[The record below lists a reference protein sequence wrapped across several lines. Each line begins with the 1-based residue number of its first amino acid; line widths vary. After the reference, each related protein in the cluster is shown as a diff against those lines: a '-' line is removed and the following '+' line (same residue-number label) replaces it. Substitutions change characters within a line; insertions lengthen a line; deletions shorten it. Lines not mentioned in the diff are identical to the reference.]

1 MLDYSSTFF
10 FHRLNRDRSRGLAV
24 DEQKKQTIFD
34 APKVIAIGIASPA
47 ATLLTSRFGIAGT
60 LLGLALSAMILTAV
74 ADFLKVYLART
85 SHAAHAA
92 ATAATAATRV
102 PGALKAPR
110 VFPPS
115 YLFWRKGRTRTKAPY
130 HGFSSPP
137 GGRWRRWSL
146 LVGRSVVAAGI
157 SFLLGL
163 GAVTALEHSAGKS
176 LTCWVWEECPAQSS
190 DEEGG
195 GSSYKRTRP
204 SIFGGGPS
212 AGSGTASEV
221 RPAGTQQGPT
231 PPLGTLKDSSSK
243 TPSKA
248 AGPVDSSWGADD
260 QRRDQSEQQQDSSYY
275 YSQEE
280 YEQQSSSTS
289 NEEESQWREYRD
301 GAPADGGEETTVEYE
316 VSSVP
321 WST

>member
-1 MLDYSSTFF
+1 
-10 FHRLNRDRSRGLAV
+10 V

-92 ATAATAATRV
+92 ATAATRV

-115 YLFWRKGRTRTKAPY
+115 YLFRRKGRTGTKAAY
-130 HGFSSPP
+130 RGFSSPP

-146 LVGRSVVAAGI
+146 FLGRSVVAAGI

-163 GAVTALEHSAGKS
+163 GAVTALEQSAGKS
-176 LTCWVWEECPAQSS
+176 LTCWVWEECPVQSS
-190 DEEGG
+190 DDVDGG
-195 GSSYKRTRP
+195 RAGQSTQP

-212 AGSGTASEV
+212 ASSGNTTIRINQPVSIA
-221 RPAGTQQGPT
+221 TT
-231 PPLGTLKDSSSK
+231 PPMIAPGTL
-243 TPSKA
+243 
-248 AGPVDSSWGADD
+248 
-260 QRRDQSEQQQDSSYY
+260 
-275 YSQEE
+275 
-280 YEQQSSSTS
+280 
-289 NEEESQWREYRD
+289 
-301 GAPADGGEETTVEYE
+301 
-316 VSSVP
+316 
-321 WST
+321 

>member
-1 MLDYSSTFF
+1 
-10 FHRLNRDRSRGLAV
+10 V

-92 ATAATAATRV
+92 ATAATRV

-115 YLFWRKGRTRTKAPY
+115 YLFRRKGRTGTKAPY

-146 LVGRSVVAAGI
+146 FLGRSVVAAGI

-163 GAVTALEHSAGKS
+163 GAVTALEQSAGKS

-195 GSSYKRTRP
+195 GSSDQSTRP

-212 AGSGTASEV
+212 AGSGTAAEV

-231 PPLGTLKDSSSK
+231 PPSGTLKGSSSQ

-248 AGPVDSSWGADD
+248 AGSVGSSRGADD
-260 QRRDQSEQQQDSSYY
+260 QRRDQAEQQQDSSYY

-280 YEQQSSSTS
+280 YEQESSSTTS

-301 GAPADGGEETTVEYE
+301 GGPAGGGEQTRGEYE

>member
-1 MLDYSSTFF
+1 
-10 FHRLNRDRSRGLAV
+10 V

-92 ATAATAATRV
+92 ATAATRV

-115 YLFWRKGRTRTKAPY
+115 YLFRRKGRTGTKAPY

-146 LVGRSVVAAGI
+146 FLGRSVVAAGI

-163 GAVTALEHSAGKS
+163 GAVTALEQSAGKS

-190 DEEGG
+190 DDEGG
-195 GSSYKRTRP
+195 GSSDQSTRP

-212 AGSGTASEV
+212 AGSGTAAEV

-231 PPLGTLKDSSSK
+231 PPSGTLKGSSSQ

-248 AGPVDSSWGADD
+248 AGSVDSSGGTDD
-260 QRRDQSEQQQDSSYY
+260 QRRDQAEQQQDSSYY

-280 YEQQSSSTS
+280 YEQQSSSTTS

-301 GAPADGGEETTVEYE
+301 GGPADAGEETRGEYE

>member
-1 MLDYSSTFF
+1 
-10 FHRLNRDRSRGLAV
+10 V

-92 ATAATAATRV
+92 ATAATRV

-115 YLFWRKGRTRTKAPY
+115 YLFRRKGRTGTKAPY
-130 HGFSSPP
+130 RGFSSPP

-190 DEEGG
+190 DDEGG
-195 GSSYKRTRP
+195 GGSDQSTRP

-212 AGSGTASEV
+212 AGSGTAAEV

-231 PPLGTLKDSSSK
+231 PPSGTLKDSSSQ

-248 AGPVDSSWGADD
+248 AGSVDSSWGADD
-260 QRRDQSEQQQDSSYY
+260 QRRDQSEQQQDSYYY

-289 NEEESQWREYRD
+289 NEEESQSREYQD
-301 GAPADGGEETTVEYE
+301 GGPARGGEETRGEYE

>member
-1 MLDYSSTFF
+1 
-10 FHRLNRDRSRGLAV
+10 V

-92 ATAATAATRV
+92 ATAATRV

-115 YLFWRKGRTRTKAPY
+115 YLFRRKGRTGTKAPY
-130 HGFSSPP
+130 RGFSSPP

-163 GAVTALEHSAGKS
+163 GAVTALEHSADKS
-176 LTCWVWEECPAQSS
+176 LSCLVWEECSVESS
-190 DEEGG
+190 DEEVG
-195 GSSYKRTRP
+195 GSSNQSTRP

-212 AGSGTASEV
+212 AGSGTAAEV

-231 PPLGTLKDSSSK
+231 PPSGTLKDSSSR

-248 AGPVDSSWGADD
+248 AGSVDSSWGADD

-275 YSQEE
+275 SQEE

-289 NEEESQWREYRD
+289 TEEESQWREYQD
-301 GAPADGGEETTVEYE
+301 GGPADGGEETRGEYE

>member
-1 MLDYSSTFF
+1 M
-10 FHRLNRDRSRGLAV
+10 

-60 LLGLALSAMILTAV
+60 LLGLALGAMILTAV

-92 ATAATAATRV
+92 ATAATRV

-115 YLFWRKGRTRTKAPY
+115 YLFRRKGRTGTKAPY

-163 GAVTALEHSAGKS
+163 GAVTALEHSAGKN
-176 LTCWVWEECPAQSS
+176 LTCWVWAECPAQSS
-190 DEEGG
+190 YDKGG
-195 GSSYKRTRP
+195 GSSDQSTRP

-212 AGSGTASEV
+212 AGSGTAAEV
-221 RPAGTQQGPT
+221 RPAGTQQGPN
-231 PPLGTLKDSSSK
+231 PPSGTLKDSSSK

-248 AGPVDSSWGADD
+248 AGSVESSRGADD
-260 QRRDQSEQQQDSSYY
+260 QRRDQSEQQQTSSYY

-301 GAPADGGEETTVEYE
+301 GGPADGGEETRGEYE
-316 VSSVP
+316 VASVP

>member
-1 MLDYSSTFF
+1 
-10 FHRLNRDRSRGLAV
+10 V

-60 LLGLALSAMILTAV
+60 LLGLALGAMILTAV
-74 ADFLKVYLART
+74 ADFLKVYLAR
-85 SHAAHAA
+85 SSHAA
-92 ATAATAATRV
+92 ATIM
-102 PGALKAPR
+102 PGAIKAPR
-110 VFPPS
+110 GFPTR
-115 YLFWRKGRTRTKAPY
+115 LFRRKGGARPKAPY
-130 HGFSSPP
+130 RGFSSPP

-190 DEEGG
+190 DDEGG
-195 GSSYKRTRP
+195 GSSDQSTRP

-212 AGSGTASEV
+212 AGSGAAAEV

-231 PPLGTLKDSSSK
+231 PPSGTVKGSSSQ

-248 AGPVDSSWGADD
+248 AGPVDSSRGADD

-301 GAPADGGEETTVEYE
+301 GGPADGGEETRGEYE

>member
-1 MLDYSSTFF
+1 
-10 FHRLNRDRSRGLAV
+10 
-24 DEQKKQTIFD
+24 
-34 APKVIAIGIASPA
+34 
-47 ATLLTSRFGIAGT
+47 
-60 LLGLALSAMILTAV
+60 LGAMILTAV
-74 ADFLKVYLART
+74 ADFLKVYLAR
-85 SHAAHAA
+85 SSHAA
-92 ATAATAATRV
+92 ATMM
-102 PGALKAPR
+102 PGAIKAPR
-110 VFPPS
+110 GLPTR
-115 YLFWRKGRTRTKAPY
+115 LFRRKGRARPKAPY
-130 HGFSSPP
+130 RGFSSPP

-190 DEEGG
+190 DDEGG
-195 GSSYKRTRP
+195 GSSDQSTRP

-212 AGSGTASEV
+212 AGSGTAAEV

-231 PPLGTLKDSSSK
+231 PPSGTLKDSSSQ

-248 AGPVDSSWGADD
+248 AGSVDSSWGAND

-301 GAPADGGEETTVEYE
+301 GGPADGGEETTVEYE

>member
-1 MLDYSSTFF
+1 
-10 FHRLNRDRSRGLAV
+10 V

-92 ATAATAATRV
+92 ATAATRV

-115 YLFWRKGRTRTKAPY
+115 YPFRRKGRSGTKAPY
-130 HGFSSPP
+130 RGFSSPP

-176 LTCWVWEECPAQSS
+176 LSCLVWEECPAQSS
-190 DEEGG
+190 DDEGG
-195 GSSYKRTRP
+195 GSSDQSTRP

-212 AGSGTASEV
+212 AGSGTAAEV
-221 RPAGTQQGPT
+221 RPAVTQQGPT
-231 PPLGTLKDSSSK
+231 PPSGTLKGSSSQ

-248 AGPVDSSWGADD
+248 AGSVDSSWGADD

-289 NEEESQWREYRD
+289 NEEESQWREYQD
-301 GAPADGGEETTVEYE
+301 GGPADGGEETTVEYE

>member
-1 MLDYSSTFF
+1 M
-10 FHRLNRDRSRGLAV
+10 

-92 ATAATAATRV
+92 ATAATRV

-115 YLFWRKGRTRTKAPY
+115 YLFRRKGRTGTKAPY
-130 HGFSSPP
+130 RGFSSPP

-146 LVGRSVVAAGI
+146 FLGRSVVAAGI

-163 GAVTALEHSAGKS
+163 GAVTALEQSAGKS

-190 DEEGG
+190 DDEGG
-195 GSSYKRTRP
+195 GSSDQSTRP

-212 AGSGTASEV
+212 AGSGTAAEV

-231 PPLGTLKDSSSK
+231 PPSGTLKGSSSQ

-248 AGPVDSSWGADD
+248 AGSVDSSWGADD

-301 GAPADGGEETTVEYE
+301 GGPADGGEETTVEYE

>member
-1 MLDYSSTFF
+1 
-10 FHRLNRDRSRGLAV
+10 V

-92 ATAATAATRV
+92 ATAATRV

-115 YLFWRKGRTRTKAPY
+115 YLFRRKGRTGTKAPY

-146 LVGRSVVAAGI
+146 FLGRSVVAAGI

-163 GAVTALEHSAGKS
+163 GAVTALEQSAGKS

-190 DEEGG
+190 DDEGG
-195 GSSYKRTRP
+195 GSSDQSTRP

-212 AGSGTASEV
+212 AGSGTAAEV

-231 PPLGTLKDSSSK
+231 PPSGTLKGSLSQ

-248 AGPVDSSWGADD
+248 AGSVDSSGGTDD
-260 QRRDQSEQQQDSSYY
+260 QRRDQAEQQQDSSYY

-280 YEQQSSSTS
+280 YQQQSSSTTS

-301 GAPADGGEETTVEYE
+301 GGPARGGEETRGEYE

>member
-1 MLDYSSTFF
+1 M
-10 FHRLNRDRSRGLAV
+10 

-92 ATAATAATRV
+92 ATTAATRV

-115 YLFWRKGRTRTKAPY
+115 YLFRRKGRTATKAPY

-190 DEEGG
+190 DDEGG
-195 GSSYKRTRP
+195 GSSDQSTRP

-212 AGSGTASEV
+212 AGSGTAAEV

-231 PPLGTLKDSSSK
+231 PPSGTLKGSSSQS
-243 TPSKA
+243 PSKA
-248 AGPVDSSWGADD
+248 AGSVGSSWGADD

-280 YEQQSSSTS
+280 YEQQSPSTS
-289 NEEESQWREYRD
+289 NEEESQWREYRG
-301 GAPADGGEETTVEYE
+301 GAPAGGGEETRGEYE

>member
-1 MLDYSSTFF
+1 M
-10 FHRLNRDRSRGLAV
+10 

-34 APKVIAIGIASPA
+34 PAKVIAIGIASPA

-60 LLGLALSAMILTAV
+60 LLGLALGAMILTAV

-85 SHAAHAA
+85 SHAAAHAA
-92 ATAATAATRV
+92 VTKV
-102 PGALKAPR
+102 PGAMKAPR
-110 VFPPS
+110 GFLPAR
-115 YLFWRKGRTRTKAPY
+115 LFRRKGRARPKALY
-130 HGFSSPP
+130 RGFSSPR
-137 GGRWRRWSL
+137 GGRWRQRSL

-163 GAVTALEHSAGKS
+163 GAITAIEHNAGKS
-176 LTCWVWEECPAQSS
+176 LSCWVWEECPAQSS

-195 GSSYKRTRP
+195 GSSDQSTRP

-212 AGSGTASEV
+212 AGSGTAAEV
-221 RPAGTQQGPT
+221 RPAGTKQGPT
-231 PPLGTLKDSSSK
+231 PPSGTLKDSSSQ

-248 AGPVDSSWGADD
+248 AGSVDSSWGADD

-289 NEEESQWREYRD
+289 NEEESQWREYQD

>member
-1 MLDYSSTFF
+1 
-10 FHRLNRDRSRGLAV
+10 V

-92 ATAATAATRV
+92 ATAATRV
-102 PGALKAPR
+102 PGAMRAPR
-110 VFPPS
+110 GLPGR
-115 YLFWRKGRTRTKAPY
+115 LFGWKGRTRIKAPY
-130 HGFSSPP
+130 RGFSLAP

-146 LVGRSVVAAGI
+146 LVGRSLVAAAI

-163 GAVTALEHSAGKS
+163 GAVTALEQSAGKS
-176 LTCWVWEECPAQSS
+176 LSCWVWEECPGQSS
-190 DEEGG
+190 NDEAG
-195 GSSYKRTRP
+195 GSSDQSTRP

-212 AGSGTASEV
+212 AGSGTAAEV
-221 RPAGTQQGPT
+221 RPAGTQQVPT
-231 PPLGTLKDSSSK
+231 PPSGTLKESSSQ

-248 AGPVDSSWGADD
+248 AGSVDSSWGAGD
-260 QRRDQSEQQQDSSYY
+260 QRQDQSEQQEDSSYY
-275 YSQEE
+275 YSKEE
-280 YEQQSSSTS
+280 YEQQSSSTSSSTS
-289 NEEESQWREYRD
+289 NEEESQWREYQD
-301 GAPADGGEETTVEYE
+301 GGSEGGGEETRGGYE

>member
-1 MLDYSSTFF
+1 M
-10 FHRLNRDRSRGLAV
+10 

-34 APKVIAIGIASPA
+34 LPKVIAIGIASPA

-60 LLGLALSAMILTAV
+60 VLGLALGAMILTAV

-92 ATAATAATRV
+92 ATTAATRV

-115 YLFWRKGRTRTKAPY
+115 YLFRRKGRTGTKAPY

-157 SFLLGL
+157 SFILGL

-176 LTCWVWEECPAQSS
+176 LTCWVWEECPVQSS
-190 DEEGG
+190 DDVDGG
-195 GSSYKRTRP
+195 RAGQSTQP

-212 AGSGTASEV
+212 ASSGTAPGV
-221 RPAGTQQGPT
+221 RPAGTQQRPAPT
-231 PPLGTLKDSSSK
+231 SVNLEAPSSQI
-243 TPSKA
+243 PSKA
-248 AGPVDSSWGADD
+248 AGSEGFYAGAGD
-260 QRRDQSEQQQDSSYY
+260 RRRGQSEQQQGSYY
-275 YSQEE
+275 YSSEE
-280 YEQQSSSTS
+280 YEQQTSSPDS
-289 NEEESQWREYRD
+289 NMEESQRQEYRD
-301 GAPADGGEETTVEYE
+301 SGSAGRGEKTSGEYG
-316 VSSVP
+316 VPPVP

>member
-1 MLDYSSTFF
+1 
-10 FHRLNRDRSRGLAV
+10 
-24 DEQKKQTIFD
+24 
-34 APKVIAIGIASPA
+34 
-47 ATLLTSRFGIAGT
+47 
-60 LLGLALSAMILTAV
+60 
-74 ADFLKVYLART
+74 LART
-85 SHAAHAA
+85 SHAAHA
-92 ATAATAATRV
+92 AATAATRV

-110 VFPPS
+110 VLSPS
-115 YLFWRKGRTRTKAPY
+115 YLFWRKGRTGTKAPY
-130 HGFSSPP
+130 HGYSSPP

-176 LTCWVWEECPAQSS
+176 LTCWVWEECPVQSS
-190 DEEGG
+190 DDVDGG
-195 GSSYKRTRP
+195 RAGQSTQP

-212 AGSGTASEV
+212 ASSGTAAEV

-231 PPLGTLKDSSSK
+231 PPSGTLEDSSSQ

-260 QRRDQSEQQQDSSYY
+260 QRREQSEQQQDSSYY

-289 NEEESQWREYRD
+289 NGEESQWREYRD
-301 GAPADGGEETTVEYE
+301 GAPVDGGEETTVEYE

>member
-1 MLDYSSTFF
+1 M
-10 FHRLNRDRSRGLAV
+10 

-92 ATAATAATRV
+92 ATAATRV

-115 YLFWRKGRTRTKAPY
+115 YLFRRKGRTGTKASY
-130 HGFSSPP
+130 RGFSSPP

-176 LTCWVWEECPAQSS
+176 LTCWVWAECPAQSS

-195 GSSYKRTRP
+195 GSSDQSTRP

-212 AGSGTASEV
+212 AGSGTAAEV

-231 PPLGTLKDSSSK
+231 PPSATLKDSSSQ

-248 AGPVDSSWGADD
+248 AGSVDSSWGADD

-301 GAPADGGEETTVEYE
+301 GAPADGGEKTTVEYE

>member
-1 MLDYSSTFF
+1 
-10 FHRLNRDRSRGLAV
+10 V

-74 ADFLKVYLART
+74 ADFLKVYLAR
-85 SHAAHAA
+85 SSHAA
-92 ATAATAATRV
+92 ATIM
-102 PGALKAPR
+102 PGAIKAPR
-110 VFPPS
+110 GFPTS
-115 YLFWRKGRTRTKAPY
+115 LFRRKGGARPKAPY
-130 HGFSSPP
+130 RGFSSPP

-190 DEEGG
+190 DDEGG
-195 GSSYKRTRP
+195 GSSDQSTRP

-212 AGSGTASEV
+212 AGSGTAAEV

-231 PPLGTLKDSSSK
+231 PPSGTLKDSSSQ

-248 AGPVDSSWGADD
+248 AGPADSSGGADD

-289 NEEESQWREYRD
+289 NEEESRWREYRD
-301 GAPADGGEETTVEYE
+301 GGPADGGEETTAEYE

>member
-1 MLDYSSTFF
+1 M
-10 FHRLNRDRSRGLAV
+10 H
-24 DEQKKQTIFD
+24 EQKKQTIFD

-92 ATAATAATRV
+92 ATAATKV
-102 PGALKAPR
+102 PGAVRAPR
-110 VFPPS
+110 LLPPAL
-115 YLFWRKGRTRTKAPY
+115 LFRRKRRTGTKAPY
-130 HGFSSPP
+130 RGFSSPP

-176 LTCWVWEECPAQSS
+176 LSCLVWEECPVQSS
-190 DEEGG
+190 NDEGG
-195 GSSYKRTRP
+195 GSSDQSTRP
-204 SIFGGGPS
+204 SIFGGGPG
-212 AGSGTASEV
+212 AGSGTAAEV

-231 PPLGTLKDSSSK
+231 PPSDTLKAPSPQ
-243 TPSKA
+243 TPSKG
-248 AGPVDSSWGADD
+248 AGSVDSSWGAGD
-260 QRRDQSEQQQDSSYY
+260 QRRDQSEQQEDSSYY
-275 YSQEE
+275 YSEEE
-280 YEQQSSSTS
+280 YERQSSTS

-301 GAPADGGEETTVEYE
+301 GDTVGGGEETTVEYE

>member
-1 MLDYSSTFF
+1 M
-10 FHRLNRDRSRGLAV
+10 

-92 ATAATAATRV
+92 ATAATRV

-115 YLFWRKGRTRTKAPY
+115 YLFRRKGRTGTKAAY
-130 HGFSSPP
+130 RGFSSPP

-146 LVGRSVVAAGI
+146 FLGRSVVAAGI

-163 GAVTALEHSAGKS
+163 GAVTALEHSVGKS

-190 DEEGG
+190 DEEVGA
-195 GSSYKRTRP
+195 SSDQSTRP

-212 AGSGTASEV
+212 AGSGTAAEV

-231 PPLGTLKDSSSK
+231 PPSGTLKDSSSQI
-243 TPSKA
+243 PSKA
-248 AGPVDSSWGADD
+248 AGPVDSSRGADD

-280 YEQQSSSTS
+280 YEQQSSSTTS

-301 GAPADGGEETTVEYE
+301 GGPADGEETRGEYE